1 MDYGVGKGWTPPGNL
16 MALLVVGGR
25 SESLGWQLS
34 MWGLLDALCSKKKSG
49 GFEDGT
55 MTLLR

>member
-1 MDYGVGKGWTPPGNL
+1 

-55 MTLLR
+55 MTLLKSKLG